1 MRARI
6 QIFNHPAINGRI
18 YTAETK
24 DEVFEFFNKPNGLL
38 LTSQDQTTIAKKDF
52 GIDEEK
58 IIGKFENIEVVDTGD
73 IGYNGYPIFEV
84 YAEIND
90 DSNLSEKFKPYKE
103 MYENNIAT
111 FGMRAI
117 GTVSKDS
124 VVTLER
130 VICFDMITK

>member
-1 MRARI
+1 MKVRI
-6 QIFNHPAINGRI
+6 QIFNHPSMNGRI
-18 YTAETK
+18 YTAKTK

-38 LTSQDQTTIAKKDF
+38 LTSQDQTIIAKKDF
-52 GIDEEK
+52 SIATDK
-58 IIGKFENIEVVDTGD
+58 IIGKFENIDIVDTGD
-73 IGYNGYPIFEV
+73 IGYNDYPIFEV

-90 DSNLSEKFKPYKE
+90 DSNLSEKFKPYKD

-124 VVTLER
+124 VVVLEKI
-130 VICFDMITK
+130 ICFDMIIK

>member
-18 YTAETK
+18 YTAKTK
-24 DEVFEFFNKPNGLL
+24 EEVFEYFNKKNGLL
-38 LTSQDQTTIAKKDF
+38 LTSQDQPLIEKRDF
-52 GIDEEK
+52 SIVNDK
-58 IIGKFENIEVVDTGD
+58 IIGKFENIEVIDTGN
-73 IGYNGYPIFEV
+73 IGYNEYPIFEV
-84 YAEIND
+84 YAEIKD
-90 DSNLSEKFKPYKE
+90 DSELSEKFKPYKE
-103 MYENNIAT
+103 MYENSIAT